1 MRSLLSLILLLAVT
15 TLCHSADMDGGPF
28 SMLLVKI
35 DGEKLVSQ
43 TTTTIT
49 KNVVVAGPDGT
60 TKNIPVKEDLTTTTS
75 RDLKLIRA
83 TGNDD
88 KDIATA
94 DLAKMLKDTTPVFF
108 LQKPMSAD
116 LKAKFKRTAIFLEYT
131 EPKTVEKK

>member
-1 MRSLLSLILLLAVT
+1 MAKSS
-15 TLCHSADMDGGPF
+15 SARRPPPSPKTSSWPG
-28 SMLLVKI
+28 
-35 DGEKLVSQ
+35 
-43 TTTTIT
+43 
-49 KNVVVAGPDGT
+49 
-60 TKNIPVKEDLTTTTS
+60 LT
-75 RDLKLIRA
+75 A